1 MNGNDGNDRS
11 LGPSDENEGDD
22 DDQQRPRD
30 ARSEEDQTDRSSR
43 PGRSDSGTRDSEF
56 NLASTRDTNQER
68 LPRNRIYEY
77 IRSLSPPETLRRF
90 ADSAPTDVQTAMK
103 QMLVH
108 MLGNLPALSFGV
120 AVTTVGERLAEL
132 LYCTAMTGYM
142 LRNAEYRVSLSRA
155 LRLPSSLGDG
165 DDADGNRRSRILPE
179 STLRIQNTDGSV
191 TEMDAAQY
199 VQELRNEVRAL
210 RDELALLEKGSNRLV
225 AYLRTMQPE
234 NLEKMAESA
243 PPDVVEA
250 MKLTVRTMLQQ
261 SGVDNFTPVTVP
273 ANELSSLLFWLMVLG
288 YDVRGKEVKMEF
300 ERRLHRGY
308 LESELKGD
316 EGDRGSGE
324 KGTDGDDRPPPPTG
338 A

>member
-1 MNGNDGNDRS
+1 MDGNDGNDRS
-11 LGPSDENEGDD
+11 SGPSDGNED
-22 DDQQRPRD
+22 DDQQRPHD
-30 ARSEEDQTDRSSR
+30 GRSKEDQTDRSSR

-56 NLASTRDTNQER
+56 NLTSTRDTNQER

-142 LRNAEYRVSLSRA
+142 LRNAEYRMSLSRA
-155 LRLPSSLGDG
+155 LRLPSSPGDG

-199 VQELRNEVRAL
+199 VQELRNEQPSGGLLAHHATGEPGENGRERPARRGRGHEAHRAHGAAAVGRGQL
-210 RDELALLEKGSNRLV
+210 HPGDGAGERTVVAAVLA
-225 AYLRTMQPE
+225 
-234 NLEKMAESA
+234 
-243 PPDVVEA
+243 D
-250 MKLTVRTMLQQ
+250 
-261 SGVDNFTPVTVP
+261 GV
-273 ANELSSLLFWLMVLG
+273 G
-288 YDVRGKEVKMEF
+288 VRG
-300 ERRLHRGY
+300 
-308 LESELKGD
+308 ESEGD

-324 KGTDGDDRPPPPTG
+324 KGTDGDNGPPPPTR
-338 A
+338 